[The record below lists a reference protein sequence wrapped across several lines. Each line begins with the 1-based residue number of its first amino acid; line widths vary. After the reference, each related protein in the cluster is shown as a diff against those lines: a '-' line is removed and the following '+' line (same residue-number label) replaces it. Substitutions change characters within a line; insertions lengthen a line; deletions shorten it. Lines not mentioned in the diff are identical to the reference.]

1 MTATNDERPLILVV
15 EDDDANR
22 RLLRA
27 FLEREGF
34 EVREAADGPAA
45 LQAVASEEIDLVVL
59 DLGLPGIDG
68 LDVLASI
75 RRRGD
80 IPVLVLTGRVEE
92 QQRVQGLDAG
102 ADDYVL
108 KPYSLPELAA
118 RTRALLRRGQPRGES
133 NDRLEFEGLVIDLAA
148 ARAAAHDS
156 VLDLAPKEF
165 TLLAFLASEQGR
177 TFSREEL
184 LHHVWGSTSRWQD
197 PATVT
202 EHVRRVRQKLDRAGF
217 GQCIETVRGF
227 GYRFVAPQAPLGAP
241 ASAQSAMPASAPA
254 GATV

>member
-1 MTATNDERPLILVV
+1 MHASTDERPLILVV

-34 EVREAADGPAA
+34 EVREAADGPGA
-45 LQAVASEEIDLVVL
+45 LQAVAAEEVDLVVL
-59 DLGLPGIDG
+59 DLGLSGIDG

-75 RRRGD
+75 RRRD
-80 IPVLVLTGRVEE
+80 DVPVLVLTGRIDE
-92 QQRVQGLDAG
+92 QQRVRGLDAG

-133 NDRLEFEGLVIDLAA
+133 NDRLEFDGLVIDLAA
-148 ARAAAHDS
+148 ARAAANTA

-165 TLLAFLASEQGR
+165 TLLAFLATEQGR

-202 EHVRRVRQKLDRAGF
+202 EHVRRVRQKLDRVGL
-217 GQCIETVRGF
+217 GQCVETVRGF
-227 GYRFVAPQAPLGAP
+227 GYRFVAPQEHAAATATAP
-241 ASAQSAMPASAPA
+241 A
-254 GATV
+254 